1 MLSHPVFSAFDFALT
16 NHSSF
21 VYKVLTLKQLTH
33 RPFIKFRALPQ
44 KLRASKRLNR
54 CQNTAPSS
62 LEKQTLVVSLGELK
76 PRKLNSKTRVYLAQ
90 VSTDSES
97 RNRHAECAML
107 FQHPTHARARP
118 CHGHFSPRPPRGH
131 GLRRRCSQLVLAAT
145 RK

>member
-21 VYKVLTLKQLTH
+21 VYKVLTLIQLTH
-33 RPFIKFRALPQ
+33 RSLIKFRALPQ
-44 KLRASKRLNR
+44 FDQKLHASKRLNR

-76 PRKLNSKTRVYLAQ
+76 PRELNSKTCAYSSQ
-90 VSTDSES
+90 VSTDSRA
-97 RNRHAECAML
+97 RNPHAERAML
-107 FQHPTHARARP
+107 FQHPTHARAGP

-131 GLRRRCSQLVLAAT
+131 GLRRRCS
-145 RK
+145 